1 MRGTFQNMFAPPSLE
16 YQDEIMRPTVK
27 ERPEFRVETALD
39 MRSSYTGKHVI
50 VTGASGAIG
59 AEVSRILIESGAKV
73 VLFGRDAKKLSKG
86 AASYSI
92 ELTDNPLD
100 LESKFRQAMKDL
112 KGVLH
117 SLIICHGNQIAGGIR
132 TLNLKLWDR
141 SMIVNVRSVFMITSL
156 AIPFLKLQKKENPSV
171 CIISGDAGFDPYPGF
186 TALSVAK
193 AMINSFIECAALE
206 MAYHGIRING
216 VAPAFTNRN
225 FELAQGTSVKTNGI
239 DKTLYISEDQIPFK
253 MHPYVREELEEYPA
267 EKIIEA
273 EEVADVA
280 VWL

>member
-1 MRGTFQNMFAPPSLE
+1 MFAPPSLE
-16 YQDEIMRPTVK
+16 YQDEIMRPTVR
-27 ERPEFRVETALD
+27 ERPDVRVETALD
-39 MRSSYTGKHVI
+39 MKACYKGRHVI

-59 AEVSRILIESGAKV
+59 SRVAEILINSGAKV

-86 AASYSI
+86 ATSYSI

-117 SLIICHGNQIAGGIR
+117 SLIVCHGNSVSGGIR

-171 CIISGDAGFDPYPGF
+171 CIVSGDAGFDPYPGF

-206 MAYHGIRING
+206 MAYQGIRING
-216 VAPAFTNRN
+216 VAPAFTSKN
-225 FELAQGTSVKTNGI
+225 FENAHGTNVKTHGI
-239 DKTLYISEDQIPFK
+239 DKTMYISEDQIPFA
-253 MHPYVREELEEYPA
+253 MHPYVREELEEYPS